1 MAARVQ
7 AEPLR
12 EEVQGDPVMEWWH
25 LLLVVLVAVV
35 AVVVILGLLV
45 GRALDS
51 VDWSMPG
58 EEEEDDGDR

>member
-1 MAARVQ
+1 
-7 AEPLR
+7 
-12 EEVQGDPVMEWWH
+12 MEWWH